1 MVVGPYA
8 KTLGGITVTQLT
20 ANDFVL
26 LHWKI
31 EDQTSPYHSLSF
43 AEIEKQSGHP
53 KQNDAI
59 ADGSLT
65 KGQPL
70 QLFSDKIK
78 GNKKKKRPNL
88 SFSRPNRCALFS
100 VPYSSLSIHHIHNKS
115 ILVRFWKKKKKKNFV
130 FAYNKQT
137 PVRFYFSLLFG
148 PFDLYFRYVKSIF
161 VYVYVYVKAYCNK
174 LLFV

>member
-78 GNKKKKRPNL
+78 GNKKKKKAKFELFEAKSLRT
-88 SFSRPNRCALFS
+88 FFGTILFS
-100 VPYSSLSIHHIHNKS
+100 INPSY
-115 ILVRFWKKKKKKNFV
+115 
-130 FAYNKQT
+130 T
-137 PVRFYFSLLFG
+137 
-148 PFDLYFRYVKSIF
+148 
-161 VYVYVYVKAYCNK
+161 
-174 LLFV
+174 